1 MIMEKIINRG
11 IIVLVVILLFF
22 VFNKFRTASISHH
35 DNISKIEQNNTSA
48 KVKDLLNEYMLT
60 HLEYPAT
67 IDEVVDIS
75 GDAIKKDGLSAW
87 HDPFSADSSLYSYLP
102 LYDRMNK
109 KRLGFVLLS
118 AGVDGKVDLI
128 NTEGDSLFID
138 DFENKIAVYNPS
150 GIKKHKKSKDQH
162 IDVKVGFS
170 LFDKM
175 TGKKDLI
182 VGYGIARDYLEEN
195 ASKIRT
201 LDILSNST
209 FEDVRVDDVFL
220 INISDEYGLSFNSD
234 TLIKRN
240 KDYTAY
246 IQVIDHLSDTITIK
260 NLVGR
265 YHRFDSATKCVFFV
279 QALLID

>member
-1 MIMEKIINRG
+1 MDMEKIINRG
-11 IIVLVVILLFF
+11 IILLVVILLFF
-22 VFNKFRTASISHH
+22 VFNKFRIASVSHH
-35 DNISKIEQNNTSA
+35 DNISKIEQNNTSS
-48 KVKDLLNEYMLT
+48 KVKDLLNDYMLT

-67 IDEVVDIS
+67 INEVVDVS
-75 GDAIKKDGLSAW
+75 GDEIKKGGLSVW

-102 LYDRMNK
+102 LYDRINK

-118 AGVDGKVDLI
+118 AGVDGKVNII
-128 NTEGDSLFID
+128 NTEGDTLFID
-138 DFENKIAVYNPS
+138 DFEDKLSVYNPS
-150 GIKKHKKSKDQH
+150 GIKDHKKSKGEH

-175 TGKKDLI
+175 SGKKDLI

-195 ASKIRT
+195 ASKIRSWDKLSNLT
-201 LDILSNST
+201 LD
-209 FEDVRVDDVFL
+209 DVKIDDVFL
-220 INISDEYGLSFNSD
+220 INISDEFGVSFKQD
-234 TLIKRN
+234 TLINRN

-246 IQVIDHLSDTITIK
+246 VHVIDQLSDTITIK

-265 YHRFDSATKCVFFV
+265 YHRYDSATKSVFFV